1 MNGLNVKS
9 VNFTKLLETTEGSQ
23 LKKIISNTIQQ
34 PNEYQLQLHNEKLK
48 MNAASACISRYLKYQ
63 IQK

>member
-9 VNFTKLLETTEGSQ
+9 VKFTKLLETTEWSQ

-34 PNEYQLQLHNEKLK
+34 PNEYQL
-48 MNAASACISRYLKYQ
+48 
-63 IQK
+63 